1 MLIQNAKISSKI
13 VGVIALLAIVM
24 VASIAFASFGMGR
37 ISANYA
43 DLAERVQPAMALNI
57 RMSRYIADYAHKA
70 YKLAM
75 EDSDEGNRQVT
86 AEVETARKDIA
97 ELSVQVHKAL
107 PEYQSQLGEIDA
119 LMASAYQLCAGPIK
133 AAGDAS
139 QPADI
144 VKAGHRLRD
153 ECDPALTKALDSI
166 VKVNAELMAVT
177 KAKSAELSSSAGSTI
192 WVTIAV
198 AVAGLIAAITAGLWV
213 ASKGIAQ
220 PVQLLS
226 LVMERFARN
235 DLDADVPG
243 TERGDEL
250 GAMART
256 VQVFKKNAL
265 ERRALETRERG
276 EIAAREQR
284 AQAIAGLTQD
294 FDAKAADLLGI
305 INHAAGELKDTAQ
318 SMSATAEQTT
328 RQALEVSSAADQ
340 ASANVQ
346 TVATAAEE
354 LSSSI
359 REISRQVDQSAS
371 VAAAAASDA
380 EQTNRTVQGLA
391 DTSARIGEVV
401 SLINDIASQT
411 NLLALNATIEAARAG
426 DAGKG
431 FAVVAGEVKT
441 LATQT
446 ARATDEISSQIAAV
460 QAATTQAV
468 AAIGGI
474 VKRIDEINMIAAAI
488 SSAVE
493 EQSAATS
500 EIARNIQQAAVGT
513 ERVSNNIG
521 GVNQAA
527 GETRAAS
534 DQVLNASESLISQS
548 NYLENEVSKFLS
560 GVRTA

>member
-1 MLIQNAKISSKI
+1 MTIENVKISSKI
-13 VGVIALLAIVM
+13 VGVIALLAVVM
-24 VASIAFASFGMGR
+24 AMSIAYASFAMGR

-43 DLAERVQPAMALNI
+43 DLAERVEPAVALNI
-57 RMSRYIADYAHKA
+57 GMSRYISEYAHKS
-70 YKLAM
+70 YQLAM
-75 EDSDEGNRQVT
+75 EDTDEGNRRVM
-86 AEVETARKDIA
+86 ADVEAARKDIA
-97 ELSVQVHKAL
+97 ELSKQVHKAL
-107 PEYQSQLGEIDA
+107 PEHQGELAEIDA
-119 LMASAYQLCAGPIK
+119 LMATAYQVCAAPIK
-133 AAGDAS
+133 AAGDAT
-139 QPADI
+139 QPVDI

-153 ECDPALTKALDSI
+153 ECDPALSKALERI
-166 VKVNAELMAVT
+166 TQVNEELMTAT
-177 KAKSAELSSSAGSTI
+177 RAKSADLSSSASTSI
-192 WVTIAV
+192 WVTIIV
-198 AVAGLIAAITAGLWV
+198 ALAGLVGAVCAGLWV

-220 PVQLLS
+220 PVRLLS
-226 LVMERFARN
+226 VVMERFARN

-243 TERGDEL
+243 TGRGDEL

-256 VQVFKKNAL
+256 VEVFKQNAL
-265 ERRALETRERG
+265 ERRDMEAHERAQ
-276 EIAAREQR
+276 IAAREKR
-284 AQAIAGLTQD
+284 TQAIAGLTQD
-294 FDAKAADLLGI
+294 FDAKAAGLLGI
-305 INHAAGELKDTAQ
+305 ITHAAGQLKGTAQ
-318 SMSATAEQTT
+318 TMSATAEQTT

-380 EQTNRTVQGLA
+380 EATNRTVQGLA
-391 DTSARIGEVV
+391 ESSARIGEVV

-441 LATQT
+441 LASQT
-446 ARATDEISSQIAAV
+446 ARATGEIGQQIAAV
-460 QAATTQAV
+460 QSATVQAV
-468 AAIGGI
+468 SAIGGI

-500 EIARNIQQAAVGT
+500 EIARNIQQAAIGT

-527 GETRAAS
+527 GETRGAS

-548 NYLENEVSKFLS
+548 AYLESEVSKFLS